1 MSRSELS
8 QGHSRECVGRRLLS
22 RGKLLEKV
30 AKDFEILTSLIT
42 KVGPDI
48 ILYNLGVRE
57 SEHTEEQS
65 VTPTR
70 VNFWKALFGNYEPE
84 FT

>member
-22 RGKLLEKV
+22 RGKLLEIV

-42 KVGPDI
+42 KVASISSLLRNWLRVG
-48 ILYNLGVRE
+48 YNLV
-57 SEHTEEQS
+57 
-65 VTPTR
+65 
-70 VNFWKALFGNYEPE
+70 
-84 FT
+84 